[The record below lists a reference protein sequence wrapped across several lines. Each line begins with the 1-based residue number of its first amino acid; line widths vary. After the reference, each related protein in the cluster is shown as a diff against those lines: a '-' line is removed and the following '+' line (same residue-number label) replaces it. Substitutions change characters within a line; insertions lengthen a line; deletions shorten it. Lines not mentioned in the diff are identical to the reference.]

1 MSAEDAEGIGE
12 PSALEVISPGC
23 KQPFPLFLAVLQ
35 KVKACVGKADYS
47 RGIRWV
53 FGGYSK
59 GIRGYSDRFQGIRA
73 SCHLRRYGSYHTG
86 SLERSAQVTL
96 L

>member
-1 MSAEDAEGIGE
+1 MSAEWDAEGIGE

-35 KVKACVGKADYS
+35 EVKACVGKT
-47 RGIRWV
+47 GIRWV

-59 GIRGYSDRFQGIRA
+59 GIRGYSDHFQGIRA
-73 SCHLRRYGSYHTG
+73 CCHLRRYGSYHTG